1 MEKTIITLKIINDF
15 KKYLTENLKTL
26 PNGKVFKF

>member
-15 KKYLTENLKTL
+15 KKYLTENEKTL
-26 PNGKVFKF
+26 SNDEVP